1 MGVAPTPT
9 QALPYVSALAT
20 NSTTEAALLTAA
32 AHLTTFQQT
41 IGLVGV
47 APAATGVLA
56 ASGIDFIAA

>member
-1 MGVAPTPT
+1 MYKR
-9 QALPYVSALAT
+9 Q
-20 NSTTEAALLTAA
+20 LLNAA